1 MTDTYRVVGIDVAKH
16 HLDVA
21 IEPDHQSFRLAH
33 DEPGLT
39 TLAQRASQAR
49 PDLVLLEASGR
60 LEAEAAAV
68 LAAEGLPVVVVNPR
82 QVRDF
87 GRATGRLAKTDRI
100 DAGLLCAFGAAVRP
114 EIRPLKDDQAQALE
128 ALMAR
133 RRQLLQMLVAEKN
146 RLHSTG
152 AKAVRKNLK
161 AHIAWL
167 ERHLDR
173 TNNDLHRQI
182 KDTPTWREQDDLLEG
197 VPGVGRVTA
206 LTLISDLPEL
216 GRLNQKQIA
225 ALAGVAPFNRDS
237 GNLRGRRCVW
247 GGRHH
252 VRTALYMATLAAIRS
267 NPVIRPFYQR
277 LIQAGKP
284 PKVAITACMRKL
296 LIILNAIVRDGTP
309 WRDPAP
315 QTP

>member
-16 HLDVA
+16 QLDVA
-21 IEPDHQSFRLAH
+21 IEPEHEYFRLAH
-33 DEPGLT
+33 DEAGLT
-39 TLAQRASQAR
+39 ELARRAAQAR

-60 LEAEAAAV
+60 LEAEAAAL
-68 LAAEGLPVVVVNPR
+68 LAAQGLPVVVVNPR

-100 DAGLLCAFGAAVRP
+100 DATLLCAFGTAVRP
-114 EIRPLKDDQAQALE
+114 EVRPLKNDQAQALE

-133 RRQLLQMLVAEKN
+133 RRQLLQMLIAEKN
-146 RLHSTG
+146 RLHNTS

-173 TNNDLHRQI
+173 TNNDLQRQI
-182 KDTPTWREQDDLLEG
+182 KATPAWRERDNLLEG

-206 LTLISDLPEL
+206 FTLISDLPEL
-216 GRLNQKQIA
+216 GHLSHKQIA

-237 GNLRGRRCVW
+237 GTLRGRRCVW

-252 VRTALYMATLAAIRS
+252 VRTALYMATLAAIRC

-296 LIILNAIVRDGTP
+296 LVLLNAIVRDGSP
-309 WRDPAP
+309 WSY
-315 QTP
+315 TSSNTT

>member
-1 MTDTYRVVGIDVAKH
+1 MTKPFRVVGIDVAKH

-33 DEPGLT
+33 DEAGLKA
-39 TLAQRASQAR
+39 LAQRANQAR
-49 PDLVLLEASGR
+49 PNLVVLEASGR

-100 DAGLLCAFGAAVRP
+100 DAALLCAFGAAVRP
-114 EIRPLKDDQAQALE
+114 EVRSLKDDQAQALE
-128 ALMAR
+128 ALTAR

-146 RLHSTG
+146 RLHNTT

-173 TNNDLHRQI
+173 TNNDLQRQI
-182 KDTPTWREQDDLLEG
+182 KDTPAWRERDDLLEG
-197 VPGVGRVTA
+197 VPGVGYVTA
-206 LTLISDLPEL
+206 ITLISDLPEL
-216 GRLNQKQIA
+216 GSLNPKQIA

-237 GNLRGRRCVW
+237 GTWQGRRCVW

-252 VRTALYMATLAAIRS
+252 VRTALYMATLSAIRS
-267 NPVIRPFYQR
+267 NPAIRPFYQR
-277 LIQAGKP
+277 LIAAGKP

-296 LIILNAIVRDGTP
+296 LVILNAIVRDGTP
-309 WRDPAP
+309 WRHPSLN
-315 QTP
+315 TP